1 MSYKKKIAIFP
12 GSFDPI
18 TIGHKSIINRAC
30 LLFDIVIVAVGTNSS
45 KTNMFSLEQRKKWI
59 TNTFK
64 DKPNIKIAAYYG
76 LTVDF
81 CKTVNA
87 NYIIRGL
94 RSSQDLDYE
103 QGIGVMNKA
112 LNNKIET
119 IFFLSEPEH
128 SMISSTIIRDIIKNK
143 GSVEQFLP
151 SSVNFD
157 NLI

>member
-1 MSYKKKIAIFP
+1 MSYKEKIAVFP

-18 TIGHKSIINRAC
+18 TIGHQSIINRAS
-30 LLFDIVIVAVGTNSS
+30 LLFDIVIVAIGTNSS
-45 KTNMFSLEQRKKWI
+45 KTNMFSLDLRKKWL

-64 DKPNIKIAAYYG
+64 NDSNIKIDTYSG

-81 CKTVNA
+81 CKKVNA

-94 RSSQDLDYE
+94 RSSQDFDYE
-103 QGIGVMNKA
+103 HGIGIMNKA

-119 IFFLSEPEH
+119 ISFMSEPEH

-143 GSVEQFLP
+143 GNVEQFLP
-151 SSVNFD
+151 SSVNLD
-157 NLI
+157 

>member
-1 MSYKKKIAIFP
+1 MPHKDRIAVFP

-18 TIGHKSIINRAC
+18 TIGHKSIVNRAC
-30 LLFDIVIVAVGTNSS
+30 LLFDIVIIAIGTNSS
-45 KTNMFSLEQRKKWI
+45 KTNMFSLDSRKKWI

-64 DKPNIKIAAYYG
+64 DNPKVKIADYSG
-76 LTVDF
+76 LTIDF
-81 CKTVNA
+81 CKKVNA

-94 RSSQDLDYE
+94 RSSQDFDYE
-103 QGIGVMNKA
+103 QGIGIMNKA

-143 GSVEQFLP
+143 GNVEQFLP
-151 SSVNFD
+151 SSVNLD
-157 NLI
+157 